1 MYNPLSSHPVY
12 NLVLRFFMLQKLK
25 EIQLLNSNDYEVT
38 SPQHQE
44 LKDLISKNLFSNYS
58 CDKKSSEKNNSE
70 VLDIEENAFRLGL
83 NVFKDWKPFKTKEAN
98 IQVIDFF
105 SGCGGTSLGFAALGK
120 VLGAF
125 QLIGAVDI
133 NKVSL
138 SSYSTNYKVDTHQ
151 ISVRDLADSS
161 EKLNS
166 FLGNLKDYD
175 PKKKTVLIGCAPCQ
189 GFSAHRKKDWD
200 NPDNRNDLVEKFADI
215 VSFILP
221 DCVVMENVPELI
233 TSPRYKQHFDY
244 LIKKLIKSGYTIKY
258 EVHNSAEFGVPQERR
273 RAIII
278 AMKHDFKL
286 PNSKLVEA
294 DFLTV
299 KDAIYNL
306 EPLAAGHQSL
316 LDKYHKS
323 ATHRQSTIDVI
334 KAVPKDG
341 GNRPKDVG
349 PKCLQKVKGF
359 SDVYSRLAWRKPAI
373 TITHYAR
380 NPASGRFVHPE
391 QDRGLT
397 MREAARLQSFPD
409 GFIFEGGFDDV
420 FRQIGEAVPPLL
432 SLAIAA
438 SIYAQL

>member
-1 MYNPLSSHPVY
+1 
-12 NLVLRFFMLQKLK
+12 MLQL
-25 EIQLLNSNDYEVT
+25 IQNTQLLNSESFQPDF
-38 SPQHQE
+38 QKQWE
-44 LKDLISKNLFSNYS
+44 LKNLICEKIFNS
-58 CDKKSSEKNNSE
+58 CNHKKVNDILNPTILSEES
-70 VLDIEENAFRLGL
+70 LFRLGL
-83 NVFKDWKPFKTKEAN
+83 NEFYNWKPAKISNAP

-105 SGCGGTSLGFAALGK
+105 SGCGGTSSGFSALGK
-120 VLGAF
+120 AIGAF

-133 NKVSL
+133 NQASL
-138 SSYSTNYKVDTHQ
+138 SSYASNYLVDTKQ
-151 ISVRDLADSS
+151 ISVRELASTKEVIDNF
-161 EKLNS
+161 LNE
-166 FLGNLKDYD
+166 LTDYD
-175 PKKKTVLIGCAPCQ
+175 PNKKTVLIGCAPCQ

-200 NPDNRNDLVEKFADI
+200 NPDDRNDLVERFADI
-215 VSFILP
+215 VSLMMP

-233 TSPRYKQHFDY
+233 SSPRYKKHFDY
-244 LIKKLIKSGYTIKY
+244 LINKLKTAGYVIKY
-258 EVHNSAEFGVPQERR
+258 DIHNSAAFGVPQERM

-278 AMKHDFKL
+278 AMKHEFHLPTPKL
-286 PNSKLVEA
+286 SSEN
-294 DFLTV
+294 FLTV
-299 KDAIYNL
+299 QNAIGNL
-306 EPLAAGHQSL
+306 EPVSAGQQSVV
-316 LDKYHKS
+316 DKYHKS

-359 SDVYSRLAWRKPAI
+359 SDVYSRLAWKKPAI

-409 GFIFEGGFDDV
+409 GFVFDGGFDDV

-432 SLAIAA
+432 SLALAS
-438 SIYAQL
+438 SIYLQLSNKV